1 MVSAEYSEAAS
12 EVLAILDNTEVQDVN
27 KIPKKFIKFLKDN
40 CSKIYKPE
48 FDKTKSISEL
58 ELKPKTHALLGLI
71 YLKYWADGEGKEK
84 FNKKIK
90 ANEEKYQKELRE
102 KYNTDNLFKTKET
115 VIKQENVQEEV
126 QLPAIQNKTFIQKI
140 IEKIKGIFRR

>member
-12 EVLAILDNTEVQDVN
+12 EVLAILDNTEIEEVN
-27 KIPKKFIKFLKDN
+27 KIPKKFIKFLQEN
-40 CSKIYKPE
+40 CSKNYDPK
-48 FDKTKSISEL
+48 FDNSKSISEL
-58 ELKPKTHALLGLI
+58 ELKPKTHALLGLL
-71 YLKYWADGEGKEK
+71 YLKYWADEGGKQK

-90 ANEEKYQKELRE
+90 ANEEKYQKEIRE

-126 QLPAIQNKTFIQKI
+126 QLPAVQNKTFIQKI
-140 IEKIKGIFRR
+140 IEKIKDIFRR